1 MIARVNP
8 TGTNMTRKIIHVC
21 AVAIF
26 ALAGGSFAM
35 TGNAFAKGGRG
46 PGGGPGG
53 SFHAMTISHETHRD
67 HGPDR
72 DIRRDHDVHHDGDL
86 RDAHRHDRDHD
97 GRFVYRHDHDHSRH
111 FWHGTWYEYGVG
123 PCWRWSDDYDE
134 YVWVCE

>member
-1 MIARVNP
+1 
-8 TGTNMTRKIIHVC
+8 MTRKFILAS

-35 TGNAFAKGGRG
+35 TGNAFAKGGRA
-46 PGGGPGG
+46 GGGPGG
-53 SFHAMTISHETHRD
+53 SFHALTVSHDSHRD
-67 HGPDR
+67 GGHE
-72 DIRRDHDVHHDGDL
+72 V
-86 RDAHRHDRDHD
+86 RHDRDFRDVHRHEHDHD